1 MLLAALVLFAT
12 AACGVQSN
20 TGSGSSE
27 TGGTPLA
34 QAVAPEQ
41 ETINFG
47 GQYRFDDGLTVA
59 VSKPTS
65 FQPSASAYP
74 RSDRA
79 AAFDIR
85 NDGDQPYR
93 LSALSVTATIADVVA
108 KQVVDTTQGY
118 TGIADAG
125 KDVQPGRDV
134 QVTLAFAVSPE
145 PASLRVS
152 IKPTATSSVVA
163 VYCGSA

>member
-79 AAFDIR
+79 ANAASQGTARIPTPWRRGGMSASGRIR
-85 NDGDQPYR
+85 
-93 LSALSVTATIADVVA
+93 
-108 KQVVDTTQGY
+108 
-118 TGIADAG
+118 
-125 KDVQPGRDV
+125 
-134 QVTLAFAVSPE
+134 
-145 PASLRVS
+145 
-152 IKPTATSSVVA
+152 
-163 VYCGSA
+163 